1 MMAPV
6 IFWEVLIVA
15 GVSLPVVIGLIDE
28 VRK

>member
-28 VRK
+28 VWK